1 MNIRLL
7 KLINS
12 TNLLNSANKE
22 INGLMEYAKKSLDSI
37 DTKQK
42 DINNLIEQ
50 VENNLNTYKEKPN
63 KIESVKI
70 S

>member
-1 MNIRLL
+1 
-7 KLINS
+7 
-12 TNLLNSANKE
+12 
-22 INGLMEYAKKSLDSI
+22 MEYAKKSLDSI

-63 KIESVKI
+63 KIESVRI
-70 S
+70 